1 MSNQTKINTPQDDEI
16 SLWEVVNLLKEGWL
30 WLIGGLLLGLAG
42 AVGFVVVSPPQYE
55 ATGVIQPAVVGLS
68 PNVTKGVEVEPIV
81 QTLERLKLSTFYNEA
96 QVQACQAPSEL
107 ALASGVKAIQVKGNS
122 LIQLSYRAPS
132 TAAAGA
138 CIISVVEQL
147 AKSQDA
153 LAEPTLK
160 KLEEELVLTRR
171 QLMEALSFQAR
182 LEKLAVSS
190 NDTASLLMLNV
201 LSKRDEV
208 VRLQRLELEKRAQL
222 SAPLTQP
229 LHLLEPVYV
238 SEKVVAPKKLFVLLV
253 GLLGGF
259 VFGGLLFFIRRLCSG
274 KYVC

>member
-1 MSNQTKINTPQDDEI
+1 MSNQTQINTPQDDEI
-16 SLWEVVNLLKEGWL
+16 SLWDVVNLLKEGWL
-30 WLIGGLLLGLAG
+30 WLAGGLLLGLAG

-55 ATGVIQPAVVGLS
+55 ATGVIQPAVVGLP

-81 QTLERLKLSTFYNEA
+81 QTLERLKLATFYNEA

-107 ALASGVKAIQVKGNS
+107 ALASGVKAIQIKGNS

-138 CIISVVEQL
+138 CINSVVAQL

-160 KLEEELVLTRR
+160 MLEEQLVLTRK
-171 QLMEALSFQAR
+171 QLMEALSFQAQ
-182 LEKLAVSS
+182 LEKLVVSS
-190 NDTASLLMLNV
+190 SDTASLLMLNV

-259 VFGGLLFFIRRLCSG
+259 VFGGLLFFMRRICSG
-274 KYVC
+274 K